1 MKKVITKPVKNWHKY
16 EDNLLEILIQN
27 KQKQVF
33 VKQLQ
38 PSKNYKKG

>member
-1 MKKVITKPVKNWHKY
+1 MKKLVTKPVKNAHKH
-16 EDNLLEILIQN
+16 EDNLLEVMIHNKTN
-27 KQKQVF
+27 KQI